1 MSTVKILF
9 TADLHGSDLCYRK
22 FLRAI
27 QNYKA
32 DIAIIG
38 GDITGKALVPIIAKR
53 DGTYVTTLFGVEH
66 VANDEK
72 ELPKLTDKIVA
83 VGFYYKIMTKE
94 EYEEFS
100 QNESAQKKI
109 FEELIVE
116 RVKRWVELA
125 ESFVKT
131 NKIKFLLMPGND
143 DIYEVD
149 DVINKSEYVIN
160 PAGKIIQINNTHEV
174 VGCDLANMT
183 PWKCPRDVED
193 EVLEARLE
201 RVMTNIKNPNTTI
214 LVLHAPPYGTNID
227 LAPALDKD
235 LRYVTKGGQLIFEHV
250 GSKGIRK
257 IIEKYQPLLGLHG
270 HIHESKGY
278 DKIGRT
284 LVINPGSEYNEGILH
299 LAIIV
304 ISEDKVKGYMILTG

>member
-299 LAIIV
+299 LAIVV

>member
-1 MSTVKILF
+1 MAFDRALPS
-9 TADLHGSDLCYRK
+9 
-22 FLRAI
+22 FLTRVT
-27 QNYKA
+27 K
-32 DIAIIG
+32 G
-38 GDITGKALVPIIAKR
+38 GVPIVSVAFASILA
-53 DGTYVTTLFGVEH
+53 GIGVILSQTTVIFVQFNFVLYACIMMIPPALAAVLFPWLRREEYGR
-66 VANDEK
+66 A
-72 ELPKLTDKIVA
+72 PKLVNFKIGSIPGITLIGIITFGYLIWMIISSWLYPA
-83 VGFYYKIMTKE
+83 VGGAIGPWTVGWYVLF
-94 EYEEFS
+94 
-100 QNESAQKKI
+100 AG
-109 FEELIVE
+109 VG
-116 RVKRWVELA
+116 LA
-125 ESFVKT
+125 EF
-131 NKIKFLLMPGND
+131 
-143 DIYEVD
+143 
-149 DVINKSEYVIN
+149 
-160 PAGKIIQINNTHEV
+160 
-174 VGCDLANMT
+174 LANMT

-299 LAIIV
+299 
-304 ISEDKVKGYMILTG
+304 